1 MVEERQHMKA
11 PSVNVLKKY
20 LSALTKIKAKYVTAE
35 RLSRV
40 IGVYPE
46 VINDTLSYFEPMLM
60 MDPEYN
66 LLALVPEIK
75 KYLNEIEEK
84 KSAPVQPVETVS
96 RKQLEEYESV
106 VDFIYKKMSIGGIID
121 RGAYLTDRDLRII
134 KRLATDELKKRKMKK

>member
-1 MVEERQHMKA
+1 MKA

-75 KYLNEIEEK
+75 KYLNELEEK
-84 KSAPVQPVETVS
+84 KVPVEHVEGVS
-96 RKQLEEYESV
+96 KKEIEEYESV
-106 VDFIYKKMSIGGIID
+106 VDFIYKKMSVGGIID
-121 RGAYLTDRDLRII
+121 RGAVLSDRDLRVI
-134 KRLATDELKKRKMKK
+134 KRLATEELKRRKGKK

>member
-1 MVEERQHMKA
+1 MKA
-11 PSVNVLKKY
+11 PSVSVLKKY

>member
-1 MVEERQHMKA
+1 MKA

-46 VINDTLSYFEPMLM
+46 VINETLSYFEPMLM

-75 KYLNEIEEK
+75 KYLNELEEK
-84 KSAPVQPVETVS
+84 KTAPIQPVETVS

-121 RGAYLTDRDLRII
+121 RGYELSDKDLR
-134 KRLATDELKKRKMKK
+134 LLKKLINEELEKRKK

>member
-1 MVEERQHMKA
+1 MKA

-20 LSALTKIKAKYVTAE
+20 LSALGKIKAKYVTAE

-75 KYLNEIEEK
+75 KYLNEMEEK
-84 KSAPVQPVETVS
+84 KVPIQPVETVT
-96 RKQLEEYESV
+96 RKQIEEYESV
-106 VDFIYKKMSIGGIID
+106 VDFIYKKMSVGGIID

-134 KRLATDELKKRKMKK
+134 KRLATDELKKRKPKK

>member
-1 MVEERQHMKA
+1 MKA
-11 PSVNVLKKY
+11 PSVSILRKY

-66 LLALVPEIK
+66 LLALVPDMK
-75 KYLNEIEEK
+75 KYIEDKEAEK
-84 KSAPVQPVETVS
+84 QAPVQPIETVS

-106 VDFIYKKMSIGGIID
+106 VDFIYKKMSVGGIID

-134 KRLATDELKKRKMKK
+134 KRLAQDELKKRKNKK

>member
-1 MVEERQHMKA
+1 MKA

-75 KYLNEIEEK
+75 KYLSELEEK
-84 KSAPVQPVETVS
+84 KAPVQPVETVT
-96 RKQLEEYESV
+96 RKQIEEYESV
-106 VDFIYKKMSIGGIID
+106 VDFIYQKMSVGGIID
-121 RGAYLTDRDLRII
+121 RGAYLTEKDLRII
-134 KRLATDELKKRKMKK
+134 KRLATEELKKRKGKK